1 MGCGNSTP
9 TVENKEK
16 IILNLLNTPFNSNL
30 ILHDN
35 SKIDNIF
42 IKMNSYLKEIE
53 TLRVFYIDSLDPIIM
68 DSLQFFYKDISISKI
83 FECILI
89 HVSVHLNKE
98 IDTNI
103 IQLREDIF
111 HLNKNPLKL
120 NDKFNNSLLD
130 RFFDYFEIVK
140 TLSSQIDIDNLF
152 KQLRD
157 SQKMY
162 ELEYNN
168 LSKSD
173 KESNS
178 KVFRANIEV
187 IKYGLKLLR
196 EIENY
201 FSSIVDFKVQI
212 KNGVDKVVN
221 FEFINK
227 VFNEIKSKNLSS
239 SNSENDV
246 IQKILWDNIKEND
259 KIKCD
264 NHKEC
269 FIIANKMRE
278 IKKEKKS

>member
-16 IILNLLNTPFNSNL
+16 IVLNLLNTPFNSNL

-35 SKIDNIF
+35 IKIDNIF
-42 IKMNSYLKEIE
+42 IRMNSFLKEIE

-68 DSLQFFYKDISISKI
+68 DSLQYLYKDLSISKI

-103 IQLREDIF
+103 VQLREDIF

-120 NDKFNNSLLD
+120 NDNFCNSLLD

-140 TLSSQIDIDNLF
+140 TLSNQIDIDNLF

-178 KVFRANIEV
+178 KVFRTNIEV

-201 FSSIVDFKVQI
+201 FSSIVEFKVQI
-212 KNGVDKVVN
+212 KNGIDKVVN

-227 VFNEIKSKNLSS
+227 VFNEIKSKNLKS
-239 SNSENDV
+239 SNSENDCL
-246 IQKILWDNIKEND
+246 QKILWDNIKEND

-269 FIIANKMRE
+269 FIIVNKMRE